1 MCEAHTRLQIC
12 PIPHMLLNMRN
23 YVGGQQMNLSW
34 WDAAP
39 NIINEVTYW
48 ATSQKQ
54 SDSNW
59 ETSVF
64 VYKDTADCEDC
75 KSDVVTLNFRFEVSK
90 SYLICHLNI

>member
-1 MCEAHTRLQIC
+1 
-12 PIPHMLLNMRN
+12 MLLNMRN

-39 NIINEVTYW
+39 NMINEVTFW

-64 VYKDTADCEDC
+64 VYKDMQI
-75 KSDVVTLNFRFEVSK
+75 VRIVNLM
-90 SYLICHLNI
+90 L